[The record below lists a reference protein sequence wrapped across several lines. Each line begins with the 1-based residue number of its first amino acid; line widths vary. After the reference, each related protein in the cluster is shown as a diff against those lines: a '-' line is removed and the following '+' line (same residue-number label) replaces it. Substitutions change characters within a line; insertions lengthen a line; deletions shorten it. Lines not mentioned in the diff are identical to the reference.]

1 MKKELTQINVKGEIT
16 ATSNKQSD
24 TFVVSNPRKTAYV
37 KVTDPESKKELED
50 NGLTEYT
57 SKEDGEKFFI
67 IKLSENVDVWI
78 NGENSPLSVSIEDPN
93 FKTTGEVD
101 LALIKGHSKGNDFVR
116 LFAIGLVDQSIEM
129 VEKTNPFA

>member
-1 MKKELTQINVKGEIT
+1 MKKEITQINIKGEIT

-24 TFVVSNPRKTAYV
+24 TFVVNNPRKTAYV
-37 KVTDPESKKELED
+37 KVTDPESKKELEK

-57 SKEDGEKFFI
+57 SKADGEKFFI

-78 NGENSPLSVSIEDPN
+78 NGENSPMAVSIEDPN

-101 LALIKGHSKGNDFVR
+101 LAMIKGYNKGNDFVR
-116 LFAIGLVDQSIEM
+116 LFASFSI
-129 VEKTNPFA
+129 